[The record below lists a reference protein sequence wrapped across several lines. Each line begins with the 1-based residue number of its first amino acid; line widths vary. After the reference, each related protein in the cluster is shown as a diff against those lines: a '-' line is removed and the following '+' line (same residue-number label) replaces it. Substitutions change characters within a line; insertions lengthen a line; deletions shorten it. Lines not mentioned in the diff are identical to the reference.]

1 MTLPVP
7 PAARRRTLRAIALFE
22 AVKGVAALAAGI
34 GLLGLLH
41 HDLHQ
46 AALAL
51 LWRFHLDPALHYPA
65 LLLRYAD
72 WLSAIDLRSLAP
84 VALAYITV
92 RLLEAYGLWKDKIW
106 AEWLGAL
113 SGALYIPLEV
123 AHLVHRSTLI
133 NTAVLLAN
141 IAVVGFLAF
150 QLWKRLYRQRGRSA
164 ALTIGNGPG

>member
-150 QLWKRLYRQRGRSA
+150 QLWKRLYRRRGRSA